1 MDEDAPRITIITEYF
16 YPEEA
21 STAQLLT
28 SLATGLQG
36 DFDVSVLTGRPN
48 YHPGDETESV
58 PARETHDGVS
68 IERLPATR
76 LDKDTLA
83 YRVVNWL
90 TFTLLVFWRLVR
102 TRRSDDIVLT
112 LSNPPI
118 LPLAAWAAKRIRG
131 FSYAYL
137 IYDMYPD
144 MPVGLGFLDEDSAV
158 AWAWERL
165 IRLVYRDADLIVVL
179 GGSME
184 RRLTNK
190 ISHDPAFDPD
200 KIEIIPN
207 WEDGS
212 FIAPLPK
219 SENSFAQEQ
228 GLVEPFTLLYSGN
241 IGRFHELRTAIDA
254 LGLLEDRG
262 RNDIKLVII
271 GEGARKAEHQRY
283 VEREQIQLVRFLPFQ
298 PMERLPETLTAC
310 DASLVGIVPE
320 VEGMCV
326 SSKLYSALAAGRPIL
341 AVVGEGDEVARV
353 VREHECGAYIPPGD
367 AEQAAQTLASWADQP
382 ALADDLG
389 RRARSVFEANYTESH
404 AVEAYAHLFERM
416 HAHPWPIS
424 RPVLRTEA

>member
-1 MDEDAPRITIITEYF
+1 MKPTNEDRPRVTLVTEYF

-28 SLATGLQG
+28 SLAKGLQD

-58 PARETHDGVS
+58 PMREHHDGVL

-102 TRRSDDIVLT
+102 TRGSDDVVLS

-144 MPVGLGFLDEDSAV
+144 MPIGLGFLDEDSTV
-158 AWAWERL
+158 ARMWERL
-165 IRLVYRDADLIVVL
+165 IRLVYRDADRIVVL

-190 ISHDPAFDPD
+190 MKNDPGFDPD

-207 WEDGS
+207 WEDGT
-212 FIAPLPK
+212 FIKPTPK
-219 SENSFAQEQ
+219 SENAFVQEQ
-228 GLVEPFTLLYSGN
+228 GFDEKFTLLYSGN
-241 IGRFHELRTAIDA
+241 IGRYHELSTAIEA
-254 LGLLEDRG
+254 IGLLEDRG
-262 RNDIKLVII
+262 RDDIELVII
-271 GEGARKAEHQRY
+271 GEGARKAEHQQH
-283 VEREQIQLVRFLPFQ
+283 VEREQIQNVRFLPFQ

-310 DASLVGIVPE
+310 DASLVGIVPKM
-320 VEGMCV
+320 EGICV

-353 VREHECGAYIPPGD
+353 VREHECGAYIPPGN
-367 AEQAAQTLASWADQP
+367 AKQAAQTLASWADQP
-382 ALADDLG
+382 ALAEDLG
-389 RRARSVFEANYTESH
+389 QRARSTFEANYTESH
-404 AVEAYAHLFERM
+404 AVEAYALLFERM
-416 HAHPWPIS
+416 RA
-424 RPVLRTEA
+424 RA

>member
-1 MDEDAPRITIITEYF
+1 MESANQARSSVTLVTEYF

-28 SLATGLQG
+28 SLATGLQN

-58 PARETHDGVS
+58 PVREHHDGVR

-102 TRRSDDIVLT
+102 TRGSDDVVLT

-118 LPLAAWAAKRIRG
+118 LPLAAWAAKRLRG

-158 AWAWERL
+158 ARMWERL
-165 IRLVYRDADLIVVL
+165 IRLVYRDADRIVVL

-190 ISHDPAFDPD
+190 MENDPAFDPD

-212 FIAPLPK
+212 FIKPIPK
-219 SENSFAQEQ
+219 SENTFVQEQ
-228 GLVEPFTLLYSGN
+228 GLDDKFTLLYSGN
-241 IGRFHELRTAIDA
+241 IGRYHELSTAIKA
-254 LGLLEDRG
+254 IGLLEEWG
-262 RNDIKLVII
+262 RSDIELVII
-271 GEGARKAEHQRY
+271 GEGARKTEHQQH
-283 VEREQIQLVRFLPFQ
+283 VEREQIQNVRFLPFQ

-320 VEGMCV
+320 MEGICV

-382 ALADDLG
+382 ALAEDLG
-389 RRARSVFEANYTESH
+389 QRARSTFKANYTESH
-404 AVEAYAHLFERM
+404 AVEAYAHLFDRM
-416 HAHPWPIS
+416 HSQTW
-424 RPVLRTEA
+424 

>member
-1 MDEDAPRITIITEYF
+1 MDEDAPRITIVTEYF
-16 YPEEA
+16 FPEEA

-36 DFDVSVLTGRPN
+36 EFEVSILTGRPN

-58 PARETHDGVS
+58 PFQETHDGVR

-90 TFTLLVFWRLVR
+90 TFTLMVFWRLAR
-102 TRRSDDIVLT
+102 TRGSDDVVLT

-137 IYDMYPD
+137 IHDMYPD
-144 MPVGLGFLDEDSAV
+144 MPVGLGFIDEDSAV
-158 AWAWERL
+158 ARMWERL
-165 IRLVYRDADLIVVL
+165 IRLVYRDADRIVVL

-190 ISHDPAFDPD
+190 MKNDPGFDPD

-207 WEDGS
+207 WEDGT
-212 FIAPLPK
+212 FIKPIPK
-219 SENSFAQEQ
+219 SENTFVQEQ
-228 GLVEPFTLLYSGN
+228 GLDEKFTLLYSGN
-241 IGRFHELRTAIDA
+241 IGRYHELSTAIEA
-254 LGLLEDRG
+254 IRLLEDRG
-262 RNDIKLVII
+262 RDDIELVII
-271 GEGARKAEHQRY
+271 GEGARKAEHQRH
-283 VEREQIQLVRFLPFQ
+283 VEREQIQNVRFLPFQ

-320 VEGMCV
+320 MEGICV

-382 ALADDLG
+382 ALAEDLG
-389 RRARSVFEANYTESH
+389 QRARSTFEANYTESH

-416 HAHPWPIS
+416 HAQ
-424 RPVLRTEA
+424 T